1 MTKIHNKKKI
11 IKIQKIEEG
20 KGKNQIRWMA
30 VRFSL
35 DLCVCGCVK
44 DGSSNQVESLIEEEE
59 EGRGNNPSLY
69 LGRRPAEE
77 EEEEEARSQ

>member
-1 MTKIHNKKKI
+1 
-11 IKIQKIEEG
+11 
-20 KGKNQIRWMA
+20 
-30 VRFSL
+30 
-35 DLCVCGCVK
+35 VCGCVK

-77 EEEEEARSQ
+77 EEARSQ